1 MIFDIEIFLPK
12 KVLTN
17 RQISQKFPEYSVEKI
32 GEKIGINERKLVG
45 DNEFATDLAINAS
58 KMLFKKA
65 NFNSKEIDYILYC
78 TQSPEYII
86 PTNACLIQ
94 HKLDIS
100 TNAGAIDINQGCSGY
115 IYGLSLAKGLLASN
129 QANNI
134 LLITSDT
141 YSLYID
147 ENDKSNRTIFGDG
160 SSATLIRK
168 VGKYKIGEFILG
180 SDGSGFEHLILKNS
194 GLKGFN
200 FKKPELYMNGPKIF
214 EFTIKIIPTLIKE
227 ILDKNNSILEEID
240 AFIFHQANK
249 FMLEHLRKKI
259 KIPKEKFMYSME
271 NTGNTVSST
280 IPIVL
285 KNIQHKNYRKILI
298 CGFGVGL
305 SWGGTILSI
314 NDA

>member
-1 MIFDIEIFLPK
+1 MILDIEIFLPK

-32 GEKIGINERKLVG
+32 GEKIGINERKLVS
-45 DNEFATDLAINAS
+45 DNEFASDLAINAS
-58 KMLFKKA
+58 RKLFKKA
-65 NFNSKEIDYILYC
+65 NFDSKEVDYILYC

-94 HKLDIS
+94 HRLEIS
-100 TNAGAIDINQGCSGY
+100 TSAGAIDINQGCSGY

-141 YSLYID
+141 YSLYLD

-160 SSATLIRK
+160 SSATLISN
-168 VGKYKIGEFILG
+168 VGKYKIGGFVLG

-214 EFTIKIIPTLIKE
+214 EFTIKIIPPLINK
-227 ILDKNNSILEEID
+227 ILEKNNSILEEID
-240 AFIFHQANK
+240 AFVFHQANK

-271 NTGNTVSST
+271 NSGNTVSST

-314 NDA
+314 NDT